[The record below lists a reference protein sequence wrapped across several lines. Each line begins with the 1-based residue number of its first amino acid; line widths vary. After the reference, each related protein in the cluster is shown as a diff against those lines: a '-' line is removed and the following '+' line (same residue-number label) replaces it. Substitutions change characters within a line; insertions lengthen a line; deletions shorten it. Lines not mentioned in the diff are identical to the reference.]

1 MAGSSESGLQHLA
14 GQQHGA
20 FDRGQW
26 LACGLSLS
34 TLSRRLQSGAIRRL
48 APGVYAYAST
58 PPSWHLEVSVAVLA
72 SGPEAAA
79 SHMTAAHLHGL
90 ANRPDSIEIVSPRT
104 GRRPG
109 SYVLHQ
115 STDLDQAHTEVVNG
129 VLVTNVARTI
139 VDIGVPHGIGRTGSC
154 LDEARR
160 VGLVT
165 LEEVASLLHQVAR
178 RGRNG
183 VGPARK
189 ILTERLAW
197 DQITESQL
205 EDRFLRL
212 LQRFGLQRPEGQFPV
227 HDSSG
232 AFVAR
237 VDFAYPADHLLIEL
251 DGARFHSDRVTFQTD
266 RARQNRL
273 IALGYKILRFTY
285 WDVMAAPE
293 YVIESVDGLLR
304 RNWEPTA
311 RI

>member
-1 MAGSSESGLQHLA
+1 MAGTSESDLQLLA
-14 GQQHGA
+14 GRQHGA
-20 FDRGQW
+20 FDRRQW
-26 LACGLSLS
+26 LTAGLSLS

-48 APGVYAYAST
+48 AAGVYAYASV
-58 PPSWHLEVSVAVLA
+58 PLSWHLEVTVAVLA

-90 ANRPDSIEIVSPRT
+90 VNRPDSIEIVSPRS
-104 GRRPG
+104 GRRPV

-115 STDLDQAHTEVVNG
+115 STDLDLAHTEMVDG
-129 VLVTNVARTI
+129 VPVTSVPRTI

-160 VGLVT
+160 RGLVT
-165 LEEVASLLHQVAR
+165 LEEVASMLHQVAR

-212 LQRFGLQRPEGQFPV
+212 LQRFGLQRPECQFV
-227 HDSSG
+227 IHDSAG

-237 VDFAYPADHLLIEL
+237 VDFAYPEDRLLIEL
-251 DGARFHSDRVTFQTD
+251 DGARFHTDRMTFQTD

-273 IALGYKILRFTY
+273 IALGYMVLRFTY

-293 YVIESVDGLLR
+293 HVVDTVDALLR
-304 RNWEPTA
+304 RNWEPKA